1 MDDVPISVLLWTLF
15 VLLVLSGMFS
25 LAETAM
31 MAANRYR
38 LRAAAQQDSH
48 GAQLALELLAKT
60 DKLLG
65 VILLGNNLINA
76 AAATLTSV
84 IAIRLFGEGKVAL
97 GLGTVAVTFLILVFS
112 EITPK
117 VIGATHADWLAPR
130 VGFILAPMLRVMYP
144 VVWFVDLF
152 VNALLVITRLKPRD
166 REGQHRLSPE
176 ELRGLVLEAGH
187 LIPSGHRDIL
197 LNLFDLGNI
206 TMEDV
211 MTPRGQIEAID
222 IEAPLERIEQQIATA
237 YHTRLPIYEGDLNNV
252 LGVLH
257 QRRVVSA
264 LTVGDLDKDE
274 IRNLLAKP
282 YFIPA
287 STPIY
292 SQLEHFRENRQRIAL
307 VVDEYGE
314 VVGLVTLE
322 DIIEEI
328 VGKFT
333 TSMPGSATLLHWD
346 DNGQILV
353 DGGIALREVNREL
366 GLNLPLDGPKTL
378 NGLILEHFQDIPE
391 SGVSVRIAGIAME
404 VVQTQDRMV
413 RSVRLFRPR
422 EDAVD

>member
-1 MDDVPISVLLWTLF
+1 MDDVPLSALLWALF
-15 VLLVLSGMFS
+15 VLLVLSGGFS

-38 LRAAAQQDSH
+38 LRAAAQQGSR
-48 GAQLALELLAKT
+48 GAQLAQDLLAKT

-84 IAIRLFGEGKVAL
+84 IAIQLFGEGKVAL

-117 VIGATHADWLAPR
+117 VIGATYADRLAPTASF
-130 VGFILAPMLRVMYP
+130 VLAPMLRLLYP
-144 VVWFVDLF
+144 VVWFVNLF
-152 VNALLVITRLKPRD
+152 VNGLLVLSRLKRRP
-166 REGQHRLSPE
+166 REGDHSLSPE
-176 ELRGLVLEAGH
+176 ELRSLVLEAEH
-187 LIPSGHRDIL
+187 LIPTGHRDIL
-197 LNLFDLGNI
+197 LNLFALGNI

-222 IEAPLERIEQQIATA
+222 IDAPRELIEQQIATA
-237 YHTRLPIYEGDLNNV
+237 YHSRLPVFQGDLNNI

-264 LTVGDLDKDE
+264 LTVGELDKDE
-274 IRNLLAKP
+274 IRSLLAKP

-287 STPIY
+287 STPIF
-292 SQLEHFRENRQRIAL
+292 SQLEHFRENRQRLAL

-314 VVGLVTLE
+314 VVGLVSLE
-322 DIIEEI
+322 DIIQEI

-333 TSMPGSATLLHWD
+333 SSVPGTSPQLEWD
-346 DNGQILV
+346 AEGQILV
-353 DGGIALREVNREL
+353 DGSLALREVNREL

-391 SGVSVRIAGIAME
+391 AGVSVRIAGVPME

-422 EDAVD
+422 GKAE